1 MALLDLWKNAP
12 DQVRDKQIHQLIAFA
27 GNGKLRDGSPCSEE
41 LRAFLSMVPSSALA
55 AYAGQCLSDAF
66 TDSGLALQDVVNEAG
81 SRLGADVSAGRY
93 RGKSSE
99 IGFDGL
105 WSFPNGH
112 SIVAEVKTTD
122 AYRIDL
128 NVVAGYRRALIDS
141 GRIKE
146 DSSSILLIVGRQDTG
161 DLEAQIRGSRFAWD
175 VRIIS
180 VDALNRL
187 IAIKEEVEDPVIIDR
202 IHSIL
207 IPREFTRLDEIADI
221 LFSATEDIKQES
233 SEEAA
238 DESEEESKAKSP
250 RFTPVAFHDACMARF
265 EKYLGETF
273 VKRTRASYYSPNKKT
288 LVTCAVSK
296 EHNPDNHPNYWFAFH
311 PHQQAYLEGGS
322 TSFIVFGCG
331 TSKRV
336 LAIPFLEF
344 QSLLD
349 GLWMT
354 ENEDRSY
361 WHVVIDRHGEDFTLR
376 RRKGLTPVE
385 LTRFLL
391 PDAG

>member
-1 MALLDLWKNAP
+1 MALLDLWKNSP
-12 DQVRDKQIHQLIAFA
+12 EQVRGKQIHQLIAFA
-27 GNGKLRDGSPCSEE
+27 GLGKLRDASACSEE
-41 LRAFLSMVPSSALA
+41 LRAFLSMVPSGALA
-55 AYAGQCLSDAF
+55 AYAEQCLSEAF
-66 TDSGLALQDVVNEAG
+66 TDSGLALQDVVNQAG
-81 SRLGADVSAGRY
+81 SRLGAEVTPGRY
-93 RGKSSE
+93 RGKANE

-112 SIVAEVKTTD
+112 SIVVEVKTTD

-128 NVVAGYRRALIDS
+128 NVVAGYRRALIDTNK
-141 GRIKE
+141 IKE
-146 DSSSILLIVGRQDTG
+146 GSSSILLVVGRQDTG
-161 DLEAQIRGSRFAWD
+161 DLEAQIRGSRFSWD

-180 VDALNRL
+180 VDALNRM
-187 IAIKEEVEDPVIIDR
+187 IAIKEEVEDPVIIER

-207 IPREFTRLDEIADI
+207 IPREFTRVDEIADI
-221 LFSATEDIKQES
+221 LFSATEEIKQES
-233 SEEAA
+233 PEEAE
-238 DESEEESKAKSP
+238 DEPEEENKAKGP
-250 RFTPVAFHDACMARF
+250 KFTPVAFHDACLARF
-265 EKYLGETF
+265 EKYSGDTF
-273 VKRTRASYYSPNKKT
+273 VKRTRASYYSPDKKI

-296 EHNPDNHPNYWFAFH
+296 EHNPENHPNYWFAFH
-311 PHQQAYLEGGS
+311 PHQKAYLEDGS
-322 TSFIVFGCG
+322 KSFIVFGCG

-361 WHVVIDRHGEDFTLR
+361 WHVVIDRQGENFSLR
-376 RRKGLTPVE
+376 RRKGLTPFD

-391 PDAG
+391 PDDG